1 MDCLFRRQA
10 AKRPACGPTIGRWAL
25 MALTLAVSSPLG
37 AQQSR
42 YDDGTPEAFSQIT
55 DAYEQEY
62 AQRFRL
68 PEAGAVASVT
78 ACFGREPTDDD
89 ANVSLTLTFYRDAN
103 GQPGAP
109 LATYSASVSG
119 LARGRG
125 TCGVIARGDV
135 TSQRLDA
142 GYVWLGVQWL
152 NSSGKGLAE
161 DRNGPGGT
169 RNFWRHRSSATA
181 RWSSWNAEKGATAY
195 FLRLSVNPGEPTPP
209 QATDCTP
216 TTTLL
221 QFEGDYKVSM
231 CYRTPDGQV
240 SQARSG
246 VWASGESGLLWFF
259 NRDNAEVLVKVLNG
273 CSHNGYRWV
282 FVAPVTTLEFN
293 LLITA
298 PDGTTWRHRN
308 VQGAAA
314 STRADTRAFR
324 CSQ

>member
-1 MDCLFRRQA
+1 MACLFRRQD
-10 AKRPACGPTIGRWAL
+10 AKRPPCRPAIGSWAL
-25 MALTLAVSSPLG
+25 MAVALSVCSPLG
-37 AQQSR
+37 AQQDR

-78 ACFGREPTDDD
+78 ACFGREPADDD
-89 ANVSLTLTFYRDAN
+89 ANVSFALTFYRDAD

-109 LATYSASVSG
+109 LGTYSATVSG

-125 TCGVIARGDV
+125 TCGVITRGDV
-135 TSQRLDA
+135 TSQQLEG

-152 NSSGKGLAE
+152 NSTGKGLAE

-169 RNFWRHRSSATA
+169 RNFWRFRSSAEDG
-181 RWSSWNAEKGATAY
+181 WSPWNAEKGASAY
-195 FLRLSVNPGEPTPP
+195 FMRLSVAHGGTTPP
-209 QATDCTP
+209 PATGCTP

-221 QFEGDYKVSM
+221 QLGDDYKVSM
-231 CYRTPDGQV
+231 CYRTPDGKV

-293 LLITA
+293 LVITA
-298 PDGTTWRHRN
+298 PDGTRWKHGN
-308 VQGAAA
+308 VQGATA
-314 STRADTRAFR
+314 SARADTKAFR